1 MENKNISD
9 VDAFIEEAE
18 KGRNIPLSKE
28 DIKRINDLSRE
39 VDSVESEIE
48 DDVISIVAKEKND
61 SELAR
66 FQEMLWDELYVFRN
80 LTNTYLI

>member
-9 VDAFIEEAE
+9 VDAFIEEAD

-48 DDVISIVAKEKND
+48 DDVLSIVAKEKND
-61 SELAR
+61 SESAR
-66 FQEMLWDELYVFRN
+66 F
-80 LTNTYLI
+80 

>member
-9 VDAFIEEAE
+9 VDAFIEETE

-39 VDSVESEIE
+39 VDSVESETE

-61 SELAR
+61 SESAR
-66 FQEMLWDELYVFRN
+66 F
-80 LTNTYLI
+80 

>member
-1 MENKNISD
+1 
-9 VDAFIEEAE
+9 
-18 KGRNIPLSKE
+18 LSKE

-66 FQEMLWDELYVFRN
+66 F
-80 LTNTYLI
+80 

>member
-1 MENKNISD
+1 MVNKNIRD

-39 VDSVESEIE
+39 AEKEESEIE
-48 DDVISIVAKEKND
+48 DDVISIVAREKND
-61 SELAR
+61 SESAR
-66 FQEMLWDELYVFRN
+66 F
-80 LTNTYLI
+80 